1 MKHYYSYVPISAKI
15 HKKQNRMTLLCITL
29 AVFLVTVIFSTVDMM
44 VRQEMNHLIAKHGE
58 TEFQSFLERPGVTT
72 LYPVAILLFLF
83 VLIAGSLM
91 ITGSLSSNVTQ
102 RTRFFGMMRCIGMS
116 RKQVMNMVR
125 LEALIWCKVA
135 IPMGIV
141 LGTAGEWV
149 LCAVM
154 KYVVAGEFSD
164 MPQLGISI
172 TGIISGILMGLF
184 SVLIAAER
192 PARKASKVTPLS
204 AITEAPSAVVRKMKN
219 GNFLRIESRLGA
231 MHATGGRLA
240 LMASSFA
247 ISIILFLSFSVIL
260 QLVDCMMP
268 QSVAKADIEIT
279 GDRSDNDIDAAI
291 MEKIGQMEGVKH
303 VYGRRSLLNQ
313 RALSSADSN
322 METVEVISYD
332 LYEMECLKQ
341 DGILKAGADLSAL
354 KENGYSCFVI
364 SDADYKKGD
373 KISFGDET
381 LKIVGQ
387 LRYDIFESDGL
398 SKGRTTVIVPD
409 ETFENIT
416 GIRDYGMIFVQ
427 LKKQNSDETAAL
439 IYDIV
444 GDKADYYDAREDD
457 TYSTYLAFKI
467 CVYGFLAIIALV
479 AVLNIVNSISMSV
492 SSRLKQYG
500 TMRAVG
506 MDEMQLIRM
515 IREES
520 GTYAVT
526 GLFTGLLIGL
536 GLNRLLC
543 GYLVTSHFPYE
554 EWSFP
559 VMEMCVILLFI
570 IFALLLGV
578 HIPARQIKGMSITET
593 ISAL

>member
-125 LEALIWCKVA
+125 LEALNWCKVA

-247 ISIILFLSFSVIL
+247 ISIKVF
-260 QLVDCMMP
+260 
-268 QSVAKADIEIT
+268 
-279 GDRSDNDIDAAI
+279 
-291 MEKIGQMEGVKH
+291 
-303 VYGRRSLLNQ
+303 
-313 RALSSADSN
+313 
-322 METVEVISYD
+322 
-332 LYEMECLKQ
+332 
-341 DGILKAGADLSAL
+341 SAL
-354 KENGYSCFVI
+354 NS
-364 SDADYKKGD
+364 
-373 KISFGDET
+373 SFC
-381 LKIVGQ
+381 
-387 LRYDIFESDGL
+387 
-398 SKGRTTVIVPD
+398 
-409 ETFENIT
+409 
-416 GIRDYGMIFVQ
+416 
-427 LKKQNSDETAAL
+427 NSE
-439 IYDIV
+439 
-444 GDKADYYDAREDD
+444 
-457 TYSTYLAFKI
+457 
-467 CVYGFLAIIALV
+467 
-479 AVLNIVNSISMSV
+479 
-492 SSRLKQYG
+492 
-500 TMRAVG
+500 
-506 MDEMQLIRM
+506 
-515 IREES
+515 
-520 GTYAVT
+520 
-526 GLFTGLLIGL
+526 
-536 GLNRLLC
+536 
-543 GYLVTSHFPYE
+543 
-554 EWSFP
+554 
-559 VMEMCVILLFI
+559 
-570 IFALLLGV
+570 
-578 HIPARQIKGMSITET
+578 
-593 ISAL
+593 

>member
-125 LEALIWCKVA
+125 LEALNWCKVA

-332 LYEMECLKQ
+332 LYEMECLK
-341 DGILKAGADLSAL
+341 
-354 KENGYSCFVI
+354 
-364 SDADYKKGD
+364 
-373 KISFGDET
+373 
-381 LKIVGQ
+381 
-387 LRYDIFESDGL
+387 
-398 SKGRTTVIVPD
+398 
-409 ETFENIT
+409 
-416 GIRDYGMIFVQ
+416 
-427 LKKQNSDETAAL
+427 
-439 IYDIV
+439 
-444 GDKADYYDAREDD
+444 
-457 TYSTYLAFKI
+457 
-467 CVYGFLAIIALV
+467 
-479 AVLNIVNSISMSV
+479 
-492 SSRLKQYG
+492 
-500 TMRAVG
+500 
-506 MDEMQLIRM
+506 
-515 IREES
+515 
-520 GTYAVT
+520 
-526 GLFTGLLIGL
+526 
-536 GLNRLLC
+536 
-543 GYLVTSHFPYE
+543 
-554 EWSFP
+554 
-559 VMEMCVILLFI
+559 
-570 IFALLLGV
+570 
-578 HIPARQIKGMSITET
+578 
-593 ISAL
+593 